1 MRELRLGS
9 CLFCAL
15 GVGLLWPTPSA
26 RAAAT
31 PIPHGSLE
39 LVAEKQWIEKRSI
52 AEGQKFDVGLRFQL
66 EKGWHIYW
74 VNPGDSGEPP
84 RVDWHLPVGL
94 TAGAIEWPTPRRL
107 EDSSSIVDYGYED
120 SVLLI
125 VPIHADSKLTA
136 RQTVQLAADVKFLA
150 CSHDMCIPGKA
161 QLSLIVPIRSQ
172 VSIPDSQYAGVFADT
187 RKSFPRAAPLGWK
200 FSVADSKDSFVLTVN
215 LGRPIAGR
223 HQITQA
229 GFFPLVDSEIQ
240 NAAAQQFEALA
251 IGFRLT
257 LRKSDQ
263 LQKPIARLKGV
274 LVLSGEKSNTDQSYL
289 IDAPV
294 SLNISH

>member
-1 MRELRLGS
+1 M
-9 CLFCAL
+9 
-15 GVGLLWPTPSA
+15 
-26 RAAAT
+26 
-31 PIPHGSLE
+31 
-39 LVAEKQWIEKRSI
+39 
-52 AEGQKFDVGLRFQL
+52 
-66 EKGWHIYW
+66 
-74 VNPGDSGEPP
+74 
-84 RVDWHLPVGL
+84 
-94 TAGAIEWPTPRRL
+94 
-107 EDSSSIVDYGYED
+107 
-120 SVLLI
+120 
-125 VPIHADSKLTA
+125 
-136 RQTVQLAADVKFLA
+136 
-150 CSHDMCIPGKA
+150 
-161 QLSLIVPIRSQ
+161 
-172 VSIPDSQYAGVFADT
+172 
-187 RKSFPRAAPLGWK
+187 
-200 FSVADSKDSFVLTVN
+200 LTVN

>member
-15 GVGLLWPTPSA
+15 GVGLLWPIPSA
-26 RAAAT
+26 HAAAT

-39 LVAEKQWIEKRSI
+39 LVAEKQSI
-52 AEGQKFDVGLRFQL
+52 ADKQSLDIGLHFQL

-84 RVDWHLPVGL
+84 RVEWHLPAGL

-125 VPIHADSKLTA
+125 VPMHADTKLAALQTA
-136 RQTVQLAADVKFLA
+136 QLTADVKLLV

-161 QLSLIVPIRSQ
+161 HLSLAVPIGAQ
-172 VSIPDSQYAGVFADT
+172 VSAPYSQYAGLFADT
-187 RKSFPRAAPLGWK
+187 RKSFPRAAPTSWK
-200 FSVADSKDSFVLTVN
+200 FSVADAKDSFALTAN

-223 HQITQA
+223 QITRA
-229 GFFPLVDSEIQ
+229 DFFPLVDSEIQ
-240 NAAAQQFEALA
+240 NSAPQKFEASA
-251 IGFRLT
+251 TGFRLT

-263 LQKPIARLKGV
+263 LPKPIPRLKGV

-294 SLNISH
+294 SLNITH